1 MVGDNLETDIRGGL
15 NAGVLATILVPHLY
29 YPPPPEGSSP
39 PKIYDKN
46 VTKNAISDGNLS
58 RASNGLKTASQNED
72 VTQKPVP
79 DYYLSSVMELEKI
92 LL

>member
-39 PKIYDKN
+39 PNIYEKN
-46 VTKNAISDGNLS
+46 GTKNAISDGN
-58 RASNGLKTASQNED
+58 EE